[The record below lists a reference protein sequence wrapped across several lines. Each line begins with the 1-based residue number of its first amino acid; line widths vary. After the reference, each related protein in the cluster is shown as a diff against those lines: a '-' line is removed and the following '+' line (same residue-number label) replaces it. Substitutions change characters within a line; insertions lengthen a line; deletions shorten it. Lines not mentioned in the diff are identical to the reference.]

1 MITGTQTLFNWSL
14 RSDIRSIY
22 PHVVRAGF
30 CGFLLIAVLAAWADS
45 LSRTAPGLAFFQW
58 ICTLN
63 VLLISVS
70 GISYFVTAVTEE
82 KDAGTLALLRLA
94 GVSPLAIVLSKSTSR
109 LISALMLLVIQLP
122 FTFLAITLGGV
133 TIQQVL
139 SAYLTLAAW
148 LCLVAN
154 MALFCSVRCNTSG
167 RAASLATAMLLL
179 FFASGPILQ
188 GFAGLA
194 GVSWIPP
201 EAISVCQGLLDQ
213 QQQMSPV
220 IRLDEI
226 FATPDPELFGRQFW
240 SNFGIGTALFALSV
254 ALFNRYSAPTEAN
267 PHGESAALR
276 RFTVGRCWRLPIAW
290 KDFLFFMGGRS
301 FLLIKMIGYFGLLAG
316 FMWFHN
322 LEQPSSSDWISRDLV
337 RTAFYTAAG
346 LLTIELLLYASN
358 SLFLEVRQ
366 QAIPVL
372 RMLPLSTPALL
383 LQKLAAWLVSLT
395 PVLSLMLVTVLLDP
409 EGILLHPDFAE
420 SVVAWLFLTLL
431 STHLTVLLSL
441 YTRWAAL
448 PLAILVTAIAAPCTA
463 GAAIGL
469 FKIAEETAALNGIYW
484 GVWAGVTINF
494 VWMWIFILLPIE
506 VEIVN
511 RWNRLSRE

>member
-1 MITGTQTLFNWSL
+1 
-14 RSDIRSIY
+14 
-22 PHVVRAGF
+22 
-30 CGFLLIAVLAAWADS
+30 
-45 LSRTAPGLAFFQW
+45 
-58 ICTLN
+58 
-63 VLLISVS
+63 
-70 GISYFVTAVTEE
+70 
-82 KDAGTLALLRLA
+82 
-94 GVSPLAIVLSKSTSR
+94 
-109 LISALMLLVIQLP
+109 
-122 FTFLAITLGGV
+122 
-133 TIQQVL
+133 
-139 SAYLTLAAW
+139 
-148 LCLVAN
+148 
-154 MALFCSVRCNTSG
+154 
-167 RAASLATAMLLL
+167 
-179 FFASGPILQ
+179 
-188 GFAGLA
+188 
-194 GVSWIPP
+194 
-201 EAISVCQGLLDQ
+201 
-213 QQQMSPV
+213 
-220 IRLDEI
+220 
-226 FATPDPELFGRQFW
+226 
-240 SNFGIGTALFALSV
+240 
-254 ALFNRYSAPTEAN
+254 
-267 PHGESAALR
+267 
-276 RFTVGRCWRLPIAW
+276 
-290 KDFLFFMGGRS
+290 
-301 FLLIKMIGYFGLLAG
+301 
-316 FMWFHN
+316 MWFHN

-383 LQKLAAWLVSLT
+383 LQKLAAWLVSLA

-420 SVVAWLFLTLL
+420 SVVAWLCLTRL

-469 FKIAEETAALNGIYW
+469 FKIAEETAALNGIHW